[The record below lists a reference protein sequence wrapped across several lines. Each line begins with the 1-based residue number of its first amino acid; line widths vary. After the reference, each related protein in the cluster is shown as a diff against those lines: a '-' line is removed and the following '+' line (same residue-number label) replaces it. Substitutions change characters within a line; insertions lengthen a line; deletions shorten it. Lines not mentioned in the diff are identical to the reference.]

1 MGSFLKESWL
11 MVAVSV
17 FSGLAVAAVY
27 NVEKPR
33 IEQNARDFLSRSVLD
48 VVPGGA
54 TVEPAS
60 LDGLL
65 GVYKVFDGSHRFLGW
80 GVEAEGAGFQGLIR
94 LVVGLDPKAENVT
107 GIQVVASDE
116 TPGLG
121 ANIKEDNWR
130 SQFGGKPVTE
140 PLEVVKAQPTR
151 PQHIH
156 AITAATISS
165 KAVVAIVNSKVAQ
178 VKDRLAKEAGL

>member
-11 MVAVSV
+11 MIAVSV

-54 TVEPAS
+54 TVEPAV
-60 LDGLL
+60 LDGLS
-65 GVYKVFDGSHRFLGW
+65 GIHKVFDTSHHFVGW
-80 GVEAEGAGFQGLIR
+80 GVEAEGAGFQGLIK
-94 LVVGLDPKAENVT
+94 LVIGLDPAAQHVT

-121 ANIKEDNWR
+121 ANIKSDTWR
-130 SQFGGKPVTE
+130 SQFGGKPVAE
-140 PLEVVKAQPTR
+140 PLEVVKAAPTR

-165 KAVVAIVNSKVAQ
+165 KAVVAIVNSRAIE